1 MYDHTLRFYQFV
13 VAGLGARLALH
24 TFICGLFV
32 GCSQLPVKVGVDDEI
47 SSGEVERPA
56 LSVPAVSNVSQIGE
70 QQDTKESPFDLDLD
84 LDKQKQNELD
94 SALKR
99 LIKDLETAMLEATDE
114 VEVNEDGT
122 YLVKRGDYLD
132 KIIKSTVGNYPFKR
146 DILRSAFVLANP
158 KVFRR
163 SNPNWMY
170 ANKRLKIPQVED
182 IKKVIFKDQPKGKS
196 SSKDPYAGWVRYP

>member
-1 MYDHTLRFYQFV
+1 MYDHSAQFYKFTIV
-13 VAGLGARLALH
+13 GRSARLALYA
-24 TFICGLFV
+24 FICGLFV
-32 GCSQLPVKVGVDDEI
+32 GCSQLPVKIGVDDEI
-47 SSGEVERPA
+47 SSGEFEPA
-56 LSVPAVSNVSQIGE
+56 PLSVPAVSNVSKIGE
-70 QQDTKESPFDLDLD
+70 PQDTKESPFDLDLD

-94 SALKR
+94 LALKR
-99 LIKDLETAMLEATDE
+99 LIKDLETAMLEANDE

-196 SSKDPYAGWVRYP
+196 SSKDPYAGWVRFP

>member
-1 MYDHTLRFYQFV
+1 
-13 VAGLGARLALH
+13 
-24 TFICGLFV
+24 
-32 GCSQLPVKVGVDDEI
+32 VDDKI
-47 SSGEVERPA
+47 SSGEVEPVP
-56 LSVPAVSNVSQIGE
+56 LSVPAVSNMSKTGE
-70 QQDTKESPFDLDLD
+70 RQDKKKFPFDLDLD

-99 LIKDLETAMLEATDE
+99 LIKDLETAMLEANDG
-114 VEVNEDGT
+114 VEINEDGT
-122 YLVKRGDYLD
+122 YLIKRGDYLD

-146 DILRSAFVLANP
+146 DILRTAFVLANP

-196 SSKDPYAGWVRYP
+196 SSKDPYAGWVRFP